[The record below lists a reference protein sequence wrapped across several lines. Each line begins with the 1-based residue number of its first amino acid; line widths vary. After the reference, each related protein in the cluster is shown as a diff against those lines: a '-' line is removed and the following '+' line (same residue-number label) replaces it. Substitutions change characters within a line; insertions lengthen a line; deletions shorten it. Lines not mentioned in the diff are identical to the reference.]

1 MPTPGRVRKI
11 ILIGNILTILFFGLV
26 GWIQAEW
33 ESNLIVAAV
42 MIAGEWLLLWLSFKW
57 AARLYRDQ

>member
-1 MPTPGRVRKI
+1 
-11 ILIGNILTILFFGLV
+11 LIGNILTILFFGLV